1 MLSMNRRDISN
12 VNPDAG
18 SDEPGEPDAESGNT
32 SIGLR
37 DQIRILF
44 IEDNPDDLELL
55 THELKRNGIRY
66 TACTVQ
72 TKIDYERELI
82 SFNPQV
88 ILSDYSLPSFNGLSA
103 FQIKQNV
110 LPDVPFIIVSGT
122 IGDENAVALI
132 RNGITDYVL
141 KENMYQVP
149 LKISRALK
157 ETAER
162 KEKAMAETLLSRS
175 REQLQKILD
184 QSLDLICTFD
194 EAGTFLSASAASKS
208 VLGYTPQEL
217 IGKSV
222 WSIIHPDDL
231 HRSIDTSGKVVNGL
245 DATNF
250 ENRFRTSEGKYVW
263 LHWSAKWDA
272 REKVSYCVARDVT
285 EKKQAEA
292 LLQNREKRFKALLE
306 NSTDGLSIFSE
317 DGFLLEVSLS
327 GQKIL
332 NYDPDTLV
340 GKSFLD
346 IVHQEDRVKVNDAFR
361 YIIDQPQQ
369 VKYIEYRSLL
379 PDGSYR
385 WIELNFQNQLQ
396 EPAVGA
402 IIAHYR
408 DITERKLSQLL
419 IHESEE
425 KYRTLFDMS
434 PFPMWVFDVE
444 TFRFLKVNNAAIRH
458 YGYSREEF
466 LSMSIKDIR
475 PQNDIGKVERIVS
488 RTKVTGAFSRGVFT
502 HIRKNGQRICV
513 DIQSN
518 LIELDGRKARL
529 VLAKDITV
537 QMRYVKDI
545 EDKNKRLNEIA
556 WVQSHVVRAP
566 LARIKGLIEFIK
578 FMPAEEL
585 NLQEV
590 LNNIMASADELDNVI
605 HEIVQKTE
613 QLEN

>member
-1 MLSMNRRDISN
+1 MLSMNRSNMSN
-12 VNPDAG
+12 VNPNA
-18 SDEPGEPDAESGNT
+18 PDQLSGPNPESGNT
-32 SIGLR
+32 SIGLP
-37 DQIRILF
+37 DDIRILF

-55 THELKRNGIRY
+55 SHELKRNGIRY

-72 TKIDYERELI
+72 TKTDYERELVN
-82 SFNPQV
+82 FNPQV

-103 FQIKQNV
+103 FQIKQSV

-141 KENMYQVP
+141 KENIYQVP

-157 ETAER
+157 EAAER
-162 KEKAMAETLLSRS
+162 KEKAMTETLLTRS

-184 QSLDLICTFD
+184 QSLDIICTFD
-194 EAGTFLSASAASKS
+194 EGGTFLSASAASKN
-208 VLGYTPQEL
+208 VLGYGPEEL
-217 IGKSV
+217 IGRSA

-231 HRSIDTSGKVVNGL
+231 HRSMDTSGKVVSGL

-250 ENRFRTSEGKYVW
+250 ENRYRTRDGKYVW

-285 EKKQAEA
+285 EKKQSEA

-306 NSTDGLSIFSE
+306 NSTDGLSIFTE
-317 DGFLLEVSLS
+317 EGFLLEISLS

-332 NYDPDTLV
+332 NYDSDMLL
-340 GKSFLD
+340 GKSFLH
-346 IVHQEDRVKVNDAFR
+346 IVHEEDQTKVAEAFR
-361 YIIDQPQQ
+361 YIIAQPQL

-419 IHESEE
+419 IHENEE

-444 TFRFLKVNNAAIRH
+444 TFRFLNVNNAAIRH

-475 PQNDIGKVERIVS
+475 PQNDIGKVERIVG
-488 RTKVTGAFSRGVFT
+488 RTKMTGAFSRGVFT
-502 HIRKNGQRICV
+502 HIRKNGERICV

-545 EDKNKRLNEIA
+545 EEKNKRLNEIA
-556 WVQSHVVRAP
+556 WIQSHVVRAP

-590 LNNIMASADELDNVI
+590 LNNIMVSADELDNVI
-605 HEIVQKTE
+605 HEIVRKTE

>member
-1 MLSMNRRDISN
+1 MNGSDTLN
-12 VNPDAG
+12 VNPSPD
-18 SDEPGEPDAESGNT
+18 PGQLPGKDSAKTNV
-32 SIGLR
+32 GLT
-37 DQIRILF
+37 DSIRILF

-55 THELKRNGIRY
+55 SYELTRNGIPH
-66 TACTVQ
+66 TACVVQ
-72 TKIDYERELI
+72 TKEDYERELI
-82 SFNPQV
+82 NFNPQV
-88 ILSDYSLPSFNGLSA
+88 ILSDYTLPSFNGLSA
-103 FQIKQNV
+103 YQIKQNI
-110 LPDVPFIIVSGT
+110 LPDIPFIIVSGT

-141 KENMYQVP
+141 KENIYQVP
-149 LKISRALK
+149 LKITRALK
-157 ETAER
+157 EAAER
-162 KEKAMAETLLSRS
+162 KEKIITETLLDQS

-194 EAGTFLSASAASKS
+194 EAGIFLSASAASQN
-208 VLGYTPQEL
+208 VLGYRPEEL
-217 IGKSV
+217 IGCSM

-231 HRSIDTSGKVVNGL
+231 HRSMDTSGKVL
-245 DATNF
+245 DSPGATNF
-250 ENRFRTSEGKYVW
+250 ENRCRTRNGKYVW

-292 LLQNREKRFKALLE
+292 LLQNRERRFKALLE
-306 NSTDGLSIFSE
+306 NSTDGLSVFSE
-317 DGFLLEVSLS
+317 EGFLQEISLS
-327 GQKIL
+327 GQRIL
-332 NYDPDTLV
+332 GYDSDRLI
-340 GKSFLD
+340 GKSLLD
-346 IVHQEDRVKVNDAFR
+346 VVHEEDRANVAEAFR
-361 YIIDQPQQ
+361 YIADQPQL

-385 WIELNFQNQLQ
+385 WIELNFQNQMQ

-402 IIAHYR
+402 IVAHYR

-444 TFRFLKVNNAAIRH
+444 TFRFLQVNNAAIRH

-466 LSMSIKDIR
+466 LSMSIRDIR
-475 PQNDIGKVERIVS
+475 PENDIDKVERIVR
-488 RTKVTGAFSRGVFT
+488 RTKMTGAFSRGIFT
-502 HIRKNGQRICV
+502 HICKNGQSICV

-529 VLAKDITV
+529 VLAKDITE

-545 EDKNKRLNEIA
+545 EAKNKRLNEIA
-556 WVQSHVVRAP
+556 WIQSHVVRAP
-566 LARIKGLIEFIK
+566 LAKIKGLIEFIR
-578 FMPAEEL
+578 FMPVEEL
-585 NLQEV
+585 DLHKV
-590 LNNIMASADELDNVI
+590 LNNIMVSADELDNVI
-605 HEIVQKTE
+605 HEIVRKTE

>member
-1 MLSMNRRDISN
+1 MKGDIIPK
-12 VNPDAG
+12 VNPGEIPEESYEPAA
-18 SDEPGEPDAESGNT
+18 EPGRNGM
-32 SIGLR
+32 GLPNH
-37 DQIRILF
+37 IRILF

-55 THELKRNGIRY
+55 GHELKRNGIRY
-66 TACTVQ
+66 TACVVQ
-72 TKIDYERELI
+72 TKADYERELV
-82 SFNPQV
+82 SFSPQV

-103 FQIKQNV
+103 FQIKKTI

-141 KENMYQVP
+141 KENIYQVP
-149 LKISRALK
+149 LKIARALK
-157 ETAER
+157 EAAER
-162 KEKAMAETLLSRS
+162 KEKAMTETLLSRS

-184 QSLDLICTFD
+184 QSLDMICTFD
-194 EAGTFLSASAASKS
+194 EAGTFLSASAACKNI
-208 VLGYTPQEL
+208 LGYEPEEL
-217 IGKSV
+217 IGKSA
-222 WSIIHPDDL
+222 WSIVHPDDL
-231 HRSIDTSGKVVNGL
+231 HRSLDTSGKVVSGW

-250 ENRFRTSEGKYVW
+250 ENRYRTSEGNYVW

-272 REKVSYCVARDVT
+272 REKVSYCVARNVT
-285 EKKQAEA
+285 EKKQSEA

-306 NSTDGLSIFSE
+306 NSTDGLSIFNKE
-317 DGFLLEVSLS
+317 GTLLEISLS

-332 NYDPDTLV
+332 NYESDALV

-346 IVHQEDRVKVNDAFR
+346 IIHTEDHAAVKEAFG
-361 YIIDQPQQ
+361 YIIDQPQH
-369 VKYIEYRSLL
+369 VKNIEYRSLL

-396 EPAVGA
+396 EPAVAA

-408 DITERKLSQLL
+408 DITERKLSQLI
-419 IHESEE
+419 IHESAE

-444 TFRFLKVNNAAIRH
+444 TFRFLNVNNAAIRH

-475 PQNDIGKVERIVS
+475 PVSDVGKVERIVNN
-488 RTKVTGAFSRGVFT
+488 TKASGIFSRGVFT

-529 VLAKDITV
+529 VLAQDITV
-537 QMRYVKDI
+537 HVRYVKDI
-545 EDKNKRLNEIA
+545 EEKNKRLNEIA
-556 WVQSHVVRAP
+556 WIQSHVVRAP

-590 LNNIMASADELDNVI
+590 LGNIMISADELDNIV
-605 HEIVQKTE
+605 HEIVRKTE

>member
-1 MLSMNRRDISN
+1 MNRSDIVH
-12 VNPDAG
+12 VNPSQDPGQSPGTDSAQPNVG
-18 SDEPGEPDAESGNT
+18 LSDS
-32 SIGLR
+32 
-37 DQIRILF
+37 IRILF

-55 THELKRNGIRY
+55 SYELKRNGIPH
-66 TACTVQ
+66 TACIVQ
-72 TKIDYERELI
+72 TKADYERELI
-82 SFNPQV
+82 NFNPQV
-88 ILSDYSLPSFNGLSA
+88 ILSDYALPSFNGLSA
-103 FQIKQNV
+103 YQIKQNI

-141 KENMYQVP
+141 KDNIYQVP
-149 LKISRALK
+149 LKITRALK
-157 ETAER
+157 EAAER
-162 KEKAMAETLLSRS
+162 KEKIITETLLNRS

-208 VLGYTPQEL
+208 VLGYRPEEL
-217 IGKSV
+217 IGRSA
-222 WSIIHPDDL
+222 WSFIHPDDL
-231 HRSIDTSGKVVNGL
+231 HRSMDTSVKVVNGL

-250 ENRFRTSEGKYVW
+250 ENRYRTREGKYVW

-317 DGFLLEVSLS
+317 EGFLLEISLP
-327 GQKIL
+327 GQRIL
-332 NYDPDTLV
+332 GYNSDMLV
-340 GKSFLD
+340 GKSLLD
-346 IVHQEDRVKVNDAFR
+346 IVYEEDRTKVAEAFR
-361 YIIDQPQQ
+361 YVIDQPQR

-385 WIELNFQNQLQ
+385 WIELNFQNQME

-458 YGYSREEF
+458 YGYSCEEF
-466 LSMSIKDIR
+466 LAMSIRDIR
-475 PQNDIGKVERIVS
+475 PQNDIGKIERIVG
-488 RTKVTGAFSRGVFT
+488 RTKMTGAFSRGIFT

-545 EDKNKRLNEIA
+545 EAKNKRLNEIA
-556 WVQSHVVRAP
+556 WIQSHVVRAP
-566 LARIKGLIEFIK
+566 LARIKGLIEFIR
-578 FMPAEEL
+578 FMPVEEL
-585 NLQEV
+585 NLHEV
-590 LNNIMASADELDNVI
+590 LNNIMFSADELDNVI
-605 HEIVQKTE
+605 HEIVRKTE

>member
-1 MLSMNRRDISN
+1 MSINRTDIIPK
-12 VNPDAG
+12 VNLNEAPDE
-18 SDEPGEPDAESGNT
+18 SHEPDAVPGSN
-32 SIGLR
+32 SMGLPSH
-37 DQIRILF
+37 IRILF

-66 TACTVQ
+66 SARVVQ
-72 TKIDYERELI
+72 TKTDYEHELVNF
-82 SFNPQV
+82 SPQV
-88 ILSDYSLPSFNGLSA
+88 ILSDFSLPSFNGLSA
-103 FQIKQNV
+103 FQIKQNI

-122 IGDENAVALI
+122 IGDENAVSLI

-141 KENMYQVP
+141 KENIYQVP
-149 LKISRALK
+149 LKIARALK
-157 ETAER
+157 EAAER
-162 KEKAMAETLLSRS
+162 KEKAMAETLLRRS

-184 QSLDLICTFD
+184 QSLDMICTFD
-194 EAGTFLSASAASKS
+194 EAGTFLSASAASKNI
-208 VLGYTPQEL
+208 LGYEPEEL
-217 IGKSV
+217 IGKSA

-231 HRSIDTSGKVVNGL
+231 HRSMDTSGQVVNGR

-250 ENRFRTSEGKYVW
+250 ENRYRTSEGNYVW

-272 REKVSYCVARDVT
+272 HEKVSYCVARNVM
-285 EKKQAEA
+285 EKKQSEA

-306 NSTDGLSIFSE
+306 NSTDGLSIFNKE
-317 DGFLLEVSLS
+317 GILLEISLS

-332 NYDPDTLV
+332 NYESDALV

-346 IVHQEDRVKVNDAFR
+346 GIHTDDRAKVREAFE
-361 YIIDQPQQ
+361 YSIDQSQ
-369 VKYIEYRSLL
+369 VVQNIEYRSLL

-396 EPAVGA
+396 EPAVAA

-408 DITERKLSQLL
+408 DITERKLSQLI
-419 IHESEE
+419 IHESAE

-444 TFRFLKVNNAAIRH
+444 TFRFLNVNNAAIRH

-466 LSMSIKDIR
+466 LSMSIRDIR
-475 PQNDIGKVERIVS
+475 PAGDVGKVERLVS
-488 RTKVTGAFSRGVFT
+488 KTKTSGIFSRGVFT

-529 VLAKDITV
+529 VLANDITV
-537 QMRYVKDI
+537 HMRYVKDI
-545 EDKNKRLNEIA
+545 EEKNKRLNEIA
-556 WVQSHVVRAP
+556 WIQSHVVRAP
-566 LARIKGLIEFIK
+566 LARIKGLIEFMK

-585 NLQEV
+585 DLKEV
-590 LNNIMASADELDNVI
+590 LNNIIISADELDNII
-605 HEIVQKTE
+605 HEIVRKTE

>member
-1 MLSMNRRDISN
+1 MLSTNGRDILKVSPE
-12 VNPDAG
+12 VTP
-18 SDEPGEPDAESGNT
+18 DEPREPEADSGSN
-32 SIGLR
+32 SIGLPNH
-37 DQIRILF
+37 IRILF

-66 TACTVQ
+66 TACIVQ
-72 TKIDYERELI
+72 TKTDFERELI

-103 FQIKQNV
+103 FQIKQNI

-141 KENMYQVP
+141 KDNIYQVP
-149 LKISRALK
+149 LKIARALK
-157 ETAER
+157 EAGER
-162 KEKAMAETLLSRS
+162 KEKAMTETLLSRS

-208 VLGYTPQEL
+208 VLGYEPQEL
-217 IGKSV
+217 VGKSA

-231 HRSIDTSGKVVNGL
+231 HRSMDTSGKVVNGL

-250 ENRFRTSEGKYVW
+250 ENRYRTRDGKYVW

-317 DGFLLEVSLS
+317 DGLLLEISPS

-332 NYDPDTLV
+332 NYDSETLV
-340 GKSFLD
+340 GKSFVD
-346 IVHQEDRVKVNDAFR
+346 IIHEEDCVKVKEAFR
-361 YIIDQPQQ
+361 YIIDQPQL

-385 WIELNFQNQLQ
+385 WIELSFQNQLH

-408 DITERKLSQLL
+408 DITERKLSQLI

-475 PQNDIGKVERIVS
+475 PQNDIGKVERIVN
-488 RTKVTGAFSRGVFT
+488 RTKMTGSFSRGVFT
-502 HIRKNGQRICV
+502 HLRKNGQRICV

-518 LIELDGRKARL
+518 LIELEGRKARL

-545 EDKNKRLNEIA
+545 EEKNRRLNEIA

-590 LNNIMASADELDNVI
+590 LNNIMTSADELDKVI
-605 HEIVQKTE
+605 HEIVRKTE

>member
-1 MLSMNRRDISN
+1 MSINRTDIIPKVNLNEAPDKLSAP
-12 VNPDAG
+12 VTVPD
-18 SDEPGEPDAESGNT
+18 STN
-32 SIGLR
+32 IGLPSH
-37 DQIRILF
+37 IRILF

-55 THELKRNGIRY
+55 AHELKRNGIGFS
-66 TACTVQ
+66 ACAVQ
-72 TKIDYERELI
+72 TKTDYERELV

-103 FQIKQNV
+103 FQIKQNI

-141 KENMYQVP
+141 KENIYQVP
-149 LKISRALK
+149 LKMARALK
-157 ETAER
+157 EAAER
-162 KEKAMAETLLSRS
+162 KEKAMTETLLRRS

-184 QSLDLICTFD
+184 QSLDMICTFD
-194 EAGTFLSASAASKS
+194 EAGTFLSVSAASKNI
-208 VLGYTPQEL
+208 VGYEPEEL
-217 IGKSV
+217 IGKSA

-231 HRSIDTSGKVVNGL
+231 HRSMDVSGKVVNGSRV
-245 DATNF
+245 TNF
-250 ENRFRTSEGKYVW
+250 ENRYRTKEGNHVW
-263 LHWSAKWDA
+263 LHWSAKWDEH
-272 REKVSYCVARDVT
+272 EKISYCVARNVT
-285 EKKQAEA
+285 EKKRSEA
-292 LLQNREKRFKALLE
+292 LLQNSEKRFKALLE
-306 NSTDGLSIFSE
+306 NSTDGLSIFDK
-317 DGFLLEVSLS
+317 DGILLEISLS

-332 NYDPDTLV
+332 NYESDTLI
-340 GKSFLD
+340 GKSFLET
-346 IVHQEDRVKVNDAFR
+346 VHTEDRDKVKEAFD
-361 YIIDQPQQ
+361 YIIDQPKL
-369 VKYIEYRSLL
+369 VKNIEYKSMLS
-379 PDGSYR
+379 DGSYR
-385 WIELNFQNQLQ
+385 WIELNFQNQLH
-396 EPAVGA
+396 EPAVAA

-408 DITERKLSQLL
+408 DITERKLSQLI

-425 KYRTLFDMS
+425 KYRTLFDLS

-475 PQNDIGKVERIVS
+475 PTGDVGKVERIVS
-488 RTKVTGAFSRGVFT
+488 KTKRSGIFSRGVFI

-529 VLAKDITV
+529 VLANDITV
-537 QMRYVKDI
+537 QMRYVKNI
-545 EDKNKRLNEIA
+545 EEKNKRLNEIA
-556 WVQSHVVRAP
+556 WIQSHLVRAP
-566 LARIKGLIEFIK
+566 LARIKGLVEFIR

-585 NLQEV
+585 DLGDV
-590 LNNIMASADELDNVI
+590 LNNIIVSADELDNII
-605 HEIVQKTE
+605 HEIVRKTE

>member
-1 MLSMNRRDISN
+1 MLSMNRDIIPK
-12 VNPDAG
+12 VNPKEFA
-18 SDEPGEPDAESGNT
+18 DESCEPDAEPGSNNL
-32 SIGLR
+32 GLPAH
-37 DQIRILF
+37 IRILF

-55 THELKRNGIRY
+55 AHELKRNGIRY
-66 TACTVQ
+66 SACIVQ
-72 TKIDYERELI
+72 TKADYERELV

-88 ILSDYSLPSFNGLSA
+88 ILSDYSLPSFNGLLA
-103 FQIKQNV
+103 FQIKQNI

-141 KENMYQVP
+141 KENIYQVP
-149 LKISRALK
+149 LKIARALK

-162 KEKAMAETLLSRS
+162 KEKAMTETLLSRS

-184 QSLDLICTFD
+184 QSLDMICTFD
-194 EAGTFLSASAASKS
+194 EAGTFLSASAACKNI
-208 VLGYTPQEL
+208 LGYEPEEL
-217 IGKSV
+217 IGKSA

-231 HRSIDTSGKVVNGL
+231 HRSMDTSGKVVNGW

-250 ENRFRTSEGKYVW
+250 ENRYRTREGNYVW

-272 REKVSYCVARDVT
+272 REKVSYCVARNVT
-285 EKKQAEA
+285 EKKQSEA

-306 NSTDGLSIFSE
+306 NSTDGLSIFNKE
-317 DGFLLEVSLS
+317 GILFEISLS

-332 NYDPDTLV
+332 NYESDALV

-346 IVHQEDRVKVNDAFR
+346 IIHEEDRAKVKDAFE
-361 YIIDQPQQ
+361 YIIDQPQL
-369 VKYIEYRSLL
+369 VKNIEYRSLL

-396 EPAVGA
+396 EPAVAA

-408 DITERKLSQLL
+408 DITERKLSQLI

-444 TFRFLKVNNAAIRH
+444 TFQFLKVNNAAIRH

-475 PQNDIGKVERIVS
+475 PVNDVGKVERIVN
-488 RTKVTGAFSRGVFT
+488 RTKTSGIFSRGVFT

-529 VLAKDITV
+529 VLANDITV
-537 QMRYVKDI
+537 HVRYVKDI
-545 EDKNKRLNEIA
+545 EEKNKRLNEIA

-566 LARIKGLIEFIK
+566 LARIKALIEFMK

-585 NLQEV
+585 DIQQV

-605 HEIVQKTE
+605 HEIVHKTE